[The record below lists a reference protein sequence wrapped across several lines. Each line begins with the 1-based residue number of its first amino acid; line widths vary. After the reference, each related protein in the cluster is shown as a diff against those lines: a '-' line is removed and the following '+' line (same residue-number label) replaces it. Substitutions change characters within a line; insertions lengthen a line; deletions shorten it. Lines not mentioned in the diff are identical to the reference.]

1 MWGQINVQA
10 RKVLLNLNDEKK
22 SKMDETRD

>member
-22 SKMDETRD
+22 SEMDETRD